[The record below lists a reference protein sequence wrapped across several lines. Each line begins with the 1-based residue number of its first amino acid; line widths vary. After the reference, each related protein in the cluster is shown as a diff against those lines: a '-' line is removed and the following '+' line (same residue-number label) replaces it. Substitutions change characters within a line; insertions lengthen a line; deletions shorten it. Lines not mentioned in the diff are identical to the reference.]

1 MTQEPED
8 LAQVYSAAMDSVN
21 LINDYAAK
29 PQPLVEDDKATVK
42 RNVGHLEIIVAKTVL
57 GRYSIRHDSAD
68 RTPSYTGEQTI

>member
-42 RNVGHLEIIVAKTVL
+42 RNVGHLEIIVAKPYWEGTV
-57 GRYSIRHDSAD
+57 YDM
-68 RTPSYTGEQTI
+68 TPLTDAIVTGEQTI